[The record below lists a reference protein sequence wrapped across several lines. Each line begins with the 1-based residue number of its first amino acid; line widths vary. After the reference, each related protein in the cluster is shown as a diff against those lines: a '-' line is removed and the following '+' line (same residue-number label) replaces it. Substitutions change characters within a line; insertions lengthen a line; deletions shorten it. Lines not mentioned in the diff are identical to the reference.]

1 METISADERAQMG
14 ATASIPPEID
24 AQPDD
29 EGQNDSEI
37 DPGADASAPPG
48 LDPPFGD
55 GEIRIEDPEKKK
67 KRTIPVRRKHR
78 HQPIRR
84 VDIAM

>member
-37 DPGADASAPPG
+37 DPGAEASTPPG
-48 LDPPFGD
+48 IDPPFGD
-55 GEIRIEDPEKKK
+55 GEIRIEDPEKK
-67 KRTIPVRRKHR
+67 RRG
-78 HQPIRR
+78 QSQ
-84 VDIAM
+84 